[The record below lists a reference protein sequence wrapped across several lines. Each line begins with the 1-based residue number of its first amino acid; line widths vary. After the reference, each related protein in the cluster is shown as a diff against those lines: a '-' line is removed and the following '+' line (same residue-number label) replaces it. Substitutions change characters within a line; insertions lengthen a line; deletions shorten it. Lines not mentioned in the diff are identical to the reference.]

1 MVRLKQLI
9 NYYIF
14 FRRNNEVKS
23 LYDYLV
29 KVARYSASPSNY
41 KETLYEDELKYKMEQ
56 SSKSREESAAIL
68 VKHFATKLPPFSF
81 NKREY
86 KKVLK
91 KMDT

>member
-1 MVRLKQLI
+1 MVHLKQLI
-9 NYYIF
+9 NYYIL

-41 KETLYEDELKYKMEQ
+41 KETLYEDELKYKIEQ
-56 SSKSREESAAIL
+56 SSKSREESGAIV
-68 VKHFATKLPPFSF
+68 VKRVATKVPPVSF
-81 NKREY
+81 NKKED